1 MKISKTI
8 LKQIIKQELDAMQEA
23 RQFDYKMGRPNSAEL
38 GAEMER
44 EQALAAAE
52 QEDPLQKRVDDI
64 IKRLAPAK
72 PGLQT
77 IDDPKEVIQLFVG
90 ILEHV
95 KELNPDLTASELQRT
110 IDLMRTR
117 TLPDL
122 RKQIK

>member
-8 LKQIIKQELDAMQEA
+8 LKQIIKEELDAMQEA
-23 RQFDYKMGRPNSAEL
+23 RQFDYTMGRPNSAEL

-44 EQALAAAE
+44 DQAAAE
-52 QEDPLQKRVDDI
+52 QQDPLQKRVNDI
-64 IKRLAPAK
+64 IKKLAPAK

-77 IDDPKEVIQLFVG
+77 IDDPKEVIQLFIA

>member
-8 LKQIIKQELDAMQEA
+8 LKQIIKEELDAMQEA
-23 RQFDYKMGRPNSAEL
+23 GHRTDYTMGRSNSGEL

-44 EQALAAAE
+44 SQATAE

-95 KELNPDLTASELQRT
+95 KELNPDLTSSELQRT

>member
-1 MKISKTI
+1 MKISKSI
-8 LKQIIKQELDAMQEA
+8 LKQIIKEELDAMHNE
-23 RQFDYKMGRPNSAEL
+23 GRPNSAEL

-44 EQALAAAE
+44 ELAVKQQQ
-52 QEDPLQKRVDDI
+52 QEDPLQKRVNDI

-72 PGLQT
+72 LGLQT
-77 IDDPKEVIQLFVG
+77 IDDPKEVIQLFIA

-122 RKQIK
+122 RRGIK